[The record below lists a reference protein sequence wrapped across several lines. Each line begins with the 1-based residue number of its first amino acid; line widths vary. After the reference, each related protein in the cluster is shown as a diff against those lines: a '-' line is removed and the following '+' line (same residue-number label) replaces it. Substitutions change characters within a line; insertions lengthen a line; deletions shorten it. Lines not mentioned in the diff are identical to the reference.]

1 MDNGKSPFFLDI
13 EGSSV
18 GFNRGNK
25 LPCVGL
31 SLVDKSFGELI
42 NTKPHLF
49 ARHPVPPLAFGVSS
63 EFSGCCRDHVA
74 SEAKTIS

>member
-13 EGSSV
+13 AGSSV

-31 SLVDKSFGELI
+31 SLVDKGFGELI
-42 NTKPHLF
+42 NICL
-49 ARHPVPPLAFGVSS
+49 PVIGCRLWCHSS
-63 EFSGCCRDHVA
+63 ELSGCCRDHVA